1 MMKREY
7 LNENVYEALQR
18 RLKFLFEEFDN
29 IFVSFSGGKDSGLL
43 LNLVLDFQKAH
54 YPDKRIGE
62 LSVIGA
68 NDFYDTLVD
77 DRIVA
82 RKTLH
87 GQYIEQIRKAG
98 KLKQLESTIEQDAL
112 LNKPEHYQCVP
123 GRQAGRK
130 VRYPLGSVVEFENY
144 VLTAFTK
151 FDEDNK
157 AYLSAEEYVG
167 FWMQFWKNIDEI
179 YAGRTL
185 NIPLMG
191 AGITRFRDGKPS
203 KQELLEVM
211 LWTLKISGF
220 HNTYSDGKV
229 NIVIYRSDVKDI
241 DFYHIQHNLSLE

>member
-1 MMKREY
+1 MER
-7 LNENVYEALQR
+7 
-18 RLKFLFEEFDN
+18 D
-29 IFVSFSGGKDSGLL
+29 
-43 LNLVLDFQKAH
+43 
-54 YPDKRIGE
+54 PDKRIDE

-112 LNKPEHYQCVP
+112 LNKPEHCQCVP